1 MRELTLGGLHENS
14 DHLILLDAE
23 GERYTVRIDE
33 ALRAAVRRDASSV
46 GLIQQNHSSALKPK
60 DIQAMLRGGS
70 TVESIAELAGMEVEH
85 VKRYEGPVRAERDH
99 TARRAQDFRTSKG
112 GTEKLIDVVEPRLR
126 ARGVDEDLEW
136 DAWRRSDGTWTLQL
150 TFVAGGRSRVATW
163 QADLPNRVVTAE
175 DNEARWLS
183 DSEAQREDSPAR
195 TRFKTQRAN
204 VFNIEESTANPSS
217 EPPAASSPI
226 SERELDELNARRGTP
241 VSASAPVETVPEPS
255 AVQTETPAPASPW
268 QSLEE
273 YEPEARDNNE
283 SAEEE
288 ALAAPGEERP
298 APVRIVPI
306 SAHHHNR
313 EVRADTFDTE
323 EVSYIDGPDDLS
335 EAPDPAH
342 DPSASEDDTHEGTST
357 DADIA
362 AKEDLN
368 ESEESAPANEGEDS
382 PAAGEAE
389 DENLTPLPGF
399 DAEPKKPQKKTKR
412 QRASIPS
419 WDDIVFGHK
428 D

>member
-46 GLIQQNHSSALKPK
+46 GLLQQHHSSTIRPK

-70 TVESIAELAGMEVEH
+70 SVESIAELAGMEVEH
-85 VKRYEGPVRAERDH
+85 VRRYEGPVRAERVH
-99 TARRAQDFRTSKG
+99 TARRAQEFRTSKG

-126 ARGVDEDLEW
+126 ARGVEEDLEW

-150 TFVAGGRSRVATW
+150 TFVAGDRSRVATW
-163 QADLPNRVVTAE
+163 QADIPNRVVTAE

-183 DSEAQREDSPAR
+183 DSEVQREESPAR
-195 TRFKTQRAN
+195 TRFKAQRAN
-204 VFNIEESTANPSS
+204 VFNIEEGAAESAR
-217 EPPAASSPI
+217 EVPAKATPI
-226 SERELDELNARRGTP
+226 SERELDELNARRGAP
-241 VSASAPVETVPEPS
+241 APAPAPVDATREESVGS
-255 AVQTETPAPASPW
+255 AEESAPASPW

-273 YEPEARDNNE
+273 FKPEPAVAESDETAEGEAPALE
-283 SAEEE
+283 S
-288 ALAAPGEERP
+288 EERP

-306 SAHHHNR
+306 SARHHDR
-313 EVRADTFDTE
+313 EVRADAFDTE
-323 EVSYIDGPDDLS
+323 EVSYIEGPEDLT
-335 EAPDPAH
+335 EVPDPAH
-342 DPSASEDDTHEGTST
+342 DPSASEDEAHEDTS
-357 DADIA
+357 
-362 AKEDLN
+362 
-368 ESEESAPANEGEDS
+368 SEEEAPADAPAEEASSGEEESTASDDVD
-382 PAAGEAE
+382 
-389 DENLTPLPGF
+389 DEKLTPLPGF
-399 DAEPKKPQKKTKR
+399 DDEPKKPAKKTKR

>member
-46 GLIQQNHSSALKPK
+46 GLIQQSHSSALRPK

-70 TVESIAELAGMEVEH
+70 TVESIAELADMDVEH

-99 TARRAQDFRTSKG
+99 TARRAQEFRTSKG

-126 ARGVDEDLEW
+126 ARGVEDDIDW

-150 TFVAGGRSRVATW
+150 TFVAGGRSRIATW

-183 DSEAQREDSPAR
+183 DSEVSHEAPSARPRFKAQRAHVFNVEEGESPRSAQSPA
-195 TRFKTQRAN
+195 
-204 VFNIEESTANPSS
+204 
-217 EPPAASSPI
+217 AATPI

-241 VSASAPVETVPEPS
+241 PIDHGQQAPVSQPESQLEHSTDAAET
-255 AVQTETPAPASPW
+255 SPW

-273 YEPEARDNNE
+273 YTPEEPADSTPSASEEPEPV
-283 SAEEE
+283 S
-288 ALAAPGEERP
+288 EERP

-306 SAHHHNR
+306 TARHHDR
-313 EVRADTFDTE
+313 KVQADSFDTE
-323 EVSYIDGPDDLS
+323 EVSYVEAPEDLS

-342 DPSASEDDTHEGTST
+342 DPSASEEDHHEGE
-357 DADIA
+357 IH
-362 AKEDLN
+362 
-368 ESEESAPANEGEDS
+368 ESEEPADESAETAPAADGAEESAEEGED
-382 PAAGEAE
+382 E
-389 DENLTPLPGF
+389 DSQLTPLPGF
-399 DAEPKKPQKKTKR
+399 DDEPKKPAKKPKR

-419 WDDIVFGHK
+419 WDDIVFGHR